1 MVITVRD
8 WEQTE
13 QQLSE
18 IRERYQHVAVP
29 EQADRYILAGMAEAR
44 RRQMRTQRLHRI
56 GWSAL
61 TACVLMLGL
70 VFSIRLSPAV
80 AAYVS
85 RVPGLKPLVELIQYD
100 KGLQMAAQHGLTQQ
114 VGRSAVRGKVS
125 FTVDQVLMDQKRMLI
140 VYTIKNAE
148 PGHVTKL
155 EKLELYDPEG
165 NQLKAGFSWSH
176 KPADKEAVVS
186 QNKLDVYWQDD
197 VPIPDRITA
206 KVTLSVDN
214 QVWEPLSVDIPI
226 DKSTYADL
234 TEKVYPVNKTVIVDG
249 QAITV
254 ERVTV
259 YPTQTEVAI
268 RFDPKNSKRI
278 FGFDNLRLVN
288 EKGESFAFW
297 GNGVSSHS
305 VDEDSVVYYLESSY
319 FTPPEK
325 LYVTADG
332 IRALDKEKLHVVIDA
347 KTGRLLQAPDDR
359 LRVEA
364 LRQNED
370 VVGLDLALRVEEGD
384 LHQLHPLVRDLYDDR
399 GNEYEHV
406 QGTSYAYGGVQYFG
420 ELFKRKTEKG
430 VPSTYR
436 FTLSDYPAKLN
447 GDFTVGIK

>member
-1 MVITVRD
+1 M
-8 WEQTE
+8 
-13 QQLSE
+13 SE

-29 EQADRYILAGMAEAR
+29 EQADRYIMAGMAEAR

-332 IRALDKEKLHVVIDA
+332 IRALDKENLHVVIDA

>member
-1 MVITVRD
+1 MRD

-29 EQADRYILAGMAEAR
+29 EQADRYIMAGMAEAR

-332 IRALDKEKLHVVIDA
+332 IRALDKENLHVVIDA

>member
-1 MVITVRD
+1 MRD

-288 EKGESFAFW
+288 EEGESFAFW

-332 IRALDKEKLHVVIDA
+332 IRALDKENLHVVIDA

>member
-1 MVITVRD
+1 MRD

-29 EQADRYILAGMAEAR
+29 EQADRYIMAGMAEAR

-234 TEKVYPVNKTVIVDG
+234 TEKVYSVNKTVIVDG

>member
-29 EQADRYILAGMAEAR
+29 EQADRYIMAGMAEAR

-165 NQLKAGFSWSH
+165 NQLKAGYSWSH

-332 IRALDKEKLHVVIDA
+332 IRALDKENLHVVIDA

-370 VVGLDLALRVEEGD
+370 VVGLDLALWVEEGD
-384 LHQLHPLVRDLYDDR
+384 LHQLHPLVRDLSDNR

>member
-1 MVITVRD
+1 MITVRD

-29 EQADRYILAGMAEAR
+29 EQADRYIMAGMAEAR

-332 IRALDKEKLHVVIDA
+332 IRALDKENLHVVIDA